1 MATAG
6 YSGGAML
13 KDSKF
18 VFKHPRAWEKVA
30 VVSDDDWLRRS
41 TALFGWMVSGQ
52 VKVFPHSEA
61 GEAREWLT
69 A

>member
-13 KDSKF
+13 EDSKL

-30 VVSDDDWLRRS
+30 VVSDDDWIRRS
-41 TALFGWMVSGQ
+41 IALFGWMVPGSG
-52 VKVFPHSEA
+52 
-61 GEAREWLT
+61 
-69 A
+69 